1 MSAKENNIAWPGCKA
16 HYILH
21 RNWKIEDFF
30 FKHVSKD
37 YTTMTRPN
45 LLSKR
50 ANDEMKHINYLFN
63 DKLILYEREVS
74 NKCSILSEC
83 SLKASND
90 AVFHWTTFLL
100 ALEYDLR
107 GFKSLGSMPSL

>member
-1 MSAKENNIAWPGCKA
+1 
-16 HYILH
+16 
-21 RNWKIEDFF
+21 
-30 FKHVSKD
+30 
-37 YTTMTRPN
+37 
-45 LLSKR
+45 
-50 ANDEMKHINYLFN
+50 MKLINYLFN

-107 GFKSLGSMPSL
+107 GFKSLGSMPSLKNARLLTMKPISGK